1 MVSVRAARSQVLS
14 AAVVVLLAWCA
25 LGSASAQSSKAGSRR
40 PPDVKDPTEEALS
53 DDDDDDD
60 ESDGA
65 THGPVVTQAPPIPKA
80 APVSPAALMGA
91 LPFTFSFRGTLAIT
105 LYAQSVPSYAGN
117 GLFALTAP
125 APDLGDGWL
134 MGADLRQSRFAFN
147 VSGPPILEAA
157 TLASI
162 EFEMGGGSQI
172 DSIGTRPA
180 TLPVVNGAGMP
191 IGAAVTSLRSTPA
204 GDESIL
210 PRLRVAYIEL
220 NWGGG
225 TNVLRAGQ
233 YHNLLLAMISASGA
247 HPAVL
252 GYGAGQLGW
261 RAPGITYSHR
271 FTLSDS
277 VKLDMAFQ
285 LNRNSWIDNADFC
298 TAGAPPAVNCL
309 PTGVSLGEAGLPQV
323 QARFMLLGP
332 LAETPWPHYAP
343 TLWQLYVV
351 GHWDQKDLSGV
362 GPNRSMLRDSM
373 TTAIVEA
380 GGKVKLGPLVIA
392 TNGWIGQNAG
402 QVFGHIF
409 QMQAPDKPDIFG
421 MGIWGQVGFSLTKKW
436 SLWGFAGIDQPN
448 RADVLA
454 AFAAPALRNVQMA
467 GQLAYVDGPLMATLE
482 WYYFATTS
490 LAFNTTTMMPYDQ
503 TLSAYQPSMTF
514 AYAF

>member
-1 MVSVRAARSQVLS
+1 MR
-14 AAVVVLLAWCA
+14 
-25 LGSASAQSSKAGSRR
+25 
-40 PPDVKDPTEEALS
+40 DPTEEALS
-53 DDDDDDD
+53 DDDEASPDDND
-60 ESDGA
+60 EDSEEPS
-65 THGPVVTQAPPIPKA
+65 HGPVVTQAPAIPKA
-80 APVSPAALMGA
+80 PPVSPAALMGA

-125 APDLGDGWL
+125 APDLGDSWL
-134 MGADLRQSRFAFN
+134 MGGDLRQSRFAFN
-147 VSGPPILEAA
+147 VSGPPVLEAA

-172 DSIGTRPA
+172 DSIGTRPM
-180 TLPVVNGAGMP
+180 TLPVVDAAGMP
-191 IGAAVTSLRSTPA
+191 TGAALSPLRSTPA

-285 LNRNSWIDNADFC
+285 LNRNSWIDNANFC

-332 LAETPWPHYAP
+332 LAESPWPHYAP

-362 GPNRSMLRDSM
+362 GLNRSMLRDTM

-380 GGKVKLGPLVIA
+380 GGKVKLGPLLIA
-392 TNGWIGQNAG
+392 TNGWVGQNAG

-409 QMQAPDKPDIFG
+409 QMQTPDKPDVFG
-421 MGIWGQVGFSLTKKW
+421 MGIWGQAGLSLTKKW
-436 SLWGFAGIDQPN
+436 SLWAFAGIDQPN
-448 RADVLA
+448 RADALA
-454 AFAAPALRNVQMA
+454 AGFTALRNVQMA

-490 LAFNTTTMMPYDQ
+490 LAVNTVTMQPYDQ